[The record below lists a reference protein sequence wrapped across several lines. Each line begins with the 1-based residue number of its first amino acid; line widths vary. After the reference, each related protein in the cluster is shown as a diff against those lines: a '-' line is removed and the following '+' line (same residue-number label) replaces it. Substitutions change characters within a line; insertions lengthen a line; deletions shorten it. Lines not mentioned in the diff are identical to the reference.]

1 MSETDRIL
9 DKLDRMD
16 DKLDETRET
25 LAHVSG
31 RMEFLAS
38 KQDVTAAIEK
48 HENKKHPPHKP
59 INWKPIIVGIGAF
72 FTAAATAIAAA
83 FS

>member
-16 DKLDETRET
+16 EKLDDTRET
-25 LAHVSG
+25 VASIST
-31 RMEFLAS
+31 RMEFACTRDDLS
-38 KQDVTAAIEK
+38 QAIHTHVRDK
-48 HENKKHPPHKP
+48 HTKKP
-59 INWKPIIVGIGAF
+59 INWKPIIVGIGAL